1 MGPASFVRNERLTH
15 FASKTAAQTSVSVPF
30 KGPFDYVR
38 YNDNSDATA
47 YGVNRPE
54 PWKYTDGLTQAS
66 RGVEIELLKD
76 AGGTLTILDGKT
88 FTNPSAHN
96 ALGTLNAPVWC
107 LPSQLRYRVRFC
119 YPVDPLVDTVSTV
132 DVLGKASVNPEK
144 QYLLDTP
151 VFDDISVTYVLPVRV
166 LDFHEVTE

>member
-1 MGPASFVRNERLTH
+1 MSGIT
-15 FASKTAAQTSVSVPF
+15 TMDT
-30 KGPFDYVR
+30 
-38 YNDNSDATA
+38 TA

-54 PWKYTDGLTQAS
+54 PWKYADGLTQAS

-76 AGGTLTILDGKT
+76 TGSGAPSILNGKT
-88 FTNPSAHN
+88 FTDPSAHN
-96 ALGTLNAPVWC
+96 ALGALDQPVWC

-119 YPVDPLVDTVSTV
+119 YPVDPLVDSVTTTN
-132 DVLGKASVNPEK
+132 VLGKPCMDRTK

-151 VFDDISVTYVLPVRV
+151 VFDDISVTYVLPVRI